1 MRLRVRRGAW
11 RGVHGWC
18 GLRAEARRVM
28 RALWQ
33 RGQRGSTRGRAAS
46 EPVERALAARWPW
59 NSGMQTPVGSRR
71 MGLWGEPGHDAERA
85 SVAMR
90 AASDVDPCDAL
101 PEGGDRFRGV
111 LGSRDRCIE
120 GGTGASQKRA
130 LVAVGQES
138 VVADAVEAARQHV
151 QCETA

>member
-1 MRLRVRRGAW
+1 MRLRVRRGAR

-71 MGLWGEPGHDAERA
+71 VGLWGETGHDDEGAT
-85 SVAMR
+85 VARR
-90 AASDVDPCDAL
+90 AARDVGP
-101 PEGGDRFRGV
+101 G
-111 LGSRDRCIE
+111 
-120 GGTGASQKRA
+120 
-130 LVAVGQES
+130 
-138 VVADAVEAARQHV
+138 EAAEQGGG
-151 QCETA
+151 